1 MEIHRALNTGDMY
14 TGQKQ
19 LAHLMGTYR
28 ALNTGDMYT
37 GAETAGSPDGDTQGR
52 IDRITT
58 AGSNL

>member
-1 MEIHRALNTGDMY
+1 
-14 TGQKQ
+14 
-19 LAHLMGTYR
+19 MGTHR